1 MENLALIFQLISVCR
16 KWWKWPVCAGRSV
29 HTSKV
34 EVIIQKAACR
44 CGEESQQQKTTCPRE
59 HFHNAN
65 SEKQTFK
72 VMSGIH
78 ALFIIWRIFIET
90 IWWVIHNNNNK
101 TPLNPGVFRSLQTD
115 NRVEFQQCLPGFE
128 VSMKQWPPCIK
139 SLSGSE
145 WNTAATAHRRLYR
158 SVLQCSLRP
167 H

>member
-1 MENLALIFQLISVCR
+1 MWLFRKQLADVVACKLEKRVS
-16 KWWKWPVCAGRSV
+16 
-29 HTSKV
+29 SK
-34 EVIIQKAACR
+34 
-44 CGEESQQQKTTCPRE
+44 KTTCPRE

-128 VSMKQWPPCIK
+128 VSVKKWPPALNP
-139 SLSGSE
+139 SLDPNEILQLQHSPGYTGLCC
-145 WNTAATAHRRLYR
+145 NA
-158 SVLQCSLRP
+158 VLDLTRMWQEYFLAFST
-167 H
+167 